1 MKRRG
6 ESAEGDLFATAADPV
21 GGHGANAMPADWTSQ
36 NPPAALIESPMVDD
50 ARTLLKGRTTA
61 LGSLLASERAV
72 EYVACLKAFVD
83 FRDSH
88 EPEPLHEDLEAA
100 VCGEDASSAA
110 RAAFKADIRQLKEWG
125 LVDERIEKE
134 RLRGYRD
141 TRRTKFRYRLCDD
154 AAAFLEWLK
163 ERRAHDLDPSGGE
176 ETGNLLEMQ
185 CSLLAELRRK
195 VRKVSPG
202 IVDYDT
208 ASHVLYRVDRMARN
222 VAATAKTLQ
231 ELNLRLLAFGAAEFV
246 PDEARAVVEELGFF
260 LERFGLRFGEMREDI
275 LRDIVELR
283 RDCHAARWKA
293 CAAKLEE
300 ESRRMRRLASVRVPD
315 APSLLADAEEF
326 YGADGKLIGLMARV
340 GESARK
346 VWGRLNAKLR
356 ELERR
361 NHRLEDLG
369 ARLGELAVLMED
381 EVPHGWMRRLVEAA
395 NMHGDAQIRPA
406 GEKSSPPKPKVSS
419 VVAVKRTPEWIVP
432 RKVGERPDV
441 ASIAKVKAEKL
452 REWMVACAIYPEES
466 GKRPISSGTY
476 CDFGDFHHLIDVI
489 EQVRLASGAKGRAL
503 LGVAGECTGNAA
515 SISIENASMTFDD
528 IALRR
533 AEDDGVI
540 SC

>member
-1 MKRRG
+1 MRRRRTGG
-6 ESAEGDLFATAADPV
+6 ETADLFAASDGNAEHVAAV
-21 GGHGANAMPADWTSQ
+21 GNADATERV
-36 NPPAALIESPMVDD
+36 PPTPLIDSPLVDD
-50 ARTLLKGRTTA
+50 TRTLLENRATT

-72 EYVACLKAFVD
+72 EYVACLRAFVD
-83 FRDSH
+83 FREQH
-88 EPEPLHEDLEAA
+88 EPEPLHEDLEAT
-100 VCGEDASSAA
+100 VCGEDAPSSA

-195 VRKVSPG
+195 MRKVSPG

-208 ASHVLYRVDRMARN
+208 ASHVLYRVDSMARN
-222 VAATAKTLQ
+222 IAATAKTLQ
-231 ELNLRLLAFGAAEFV
+231 VLNLRLLAFGAEEFV
-246 PDEARAVVEELGFF
+246 PDEARTVVQELGFF
-260 LERFGLRFGEMREDI
+260 LERFGRRFGAIREDI

-283 RDCHAARWKA
+283 RDCHVARWNA

-300 ESRRMRRLASVRVPD
+300 ESRRMRHLASVKVPD
-315 APSLLADAEEF
+315 AQSLLADAEEF
-326 YGADGKLIGLMARV
+326 YGAGGKLVGLMARV

-346 VWGRLNAKLR
+346 VWGKLNAKLR

-369 ARLGELAVLMED
+369 ARLGEMAALRED
-381 EVPHGWMRRLVEAA
+381 EVPHGWMIRLVEAA
-395 NMHGDAQIRPA
+395 NMHGDAQARPA

-419 VVAVKRTPEWIVP
+419 GVAVKRTPNWISP
-432 RKVGERPDV
+432 RRVGERPDV
-441 ASIAKVKAEKL
+441 ASI
-452 REWMVACAIYPEES
+452 
-466 GKRPISSGTY
+466 
-476 CDFGDFHHLIDVI
+476 
-489 EQVRLASGAKGRAL
+489 GRY
-503 LGVAGECTGNAA
+503 
-515 SISIENASMTFDD
+515 
-528 IALRR
+528 R
-533 AEDDGVI
+533 
-540 SC
+540 